1 MNTPTPTPPPTHW
14 LKAFGRP
21 LILAIGLMS
30 SIAAEAQPAFP
41 PVPQASQALAVLDL
55 ASSAD
60 ATRLKASWRTHDA
73 KVVNTRFFAA
83 AADGQP
89 GTQSTPSTD
98 LSPRAGAADFDDRQ
112 WPVIAPESLSQRR
125 GHGLLAFNWYRTR
138 LTVPERVGDQATQGM
153 TLVFQTTADDYAEI
167 WVDGE
172 LPRAQ
177 GQNGGSVVAGWNAGN
192 RLVVAR
198 NVKPGQ
204 QIQLAVFAANGP
216 LSAPPTNYI
225 YLKEAKLEFHAA
237 DVALP
242 MALPPHEVNVSVLR
256 KDPAMDRIVS
266 RNPKVFKLAEG
277 FQFTEGPVWV
287 LDNGG
292 ALLFSDPNA
301 NRIYRLTSA
310 GELSVF
316 REGSGYAGADVANY
330 HQPGSNGLTLSPDGL
345 LTFDQHGNRQVVQ
358 LQADGTLKVLA
369 DRDPSQG
376 APKRLNS
383 PNDLVYRSDGTL
395 YFTDP
400 PFGLPKGFKDPG
412 KELAYSG
419 VYRVKDG
426 EVTLV
431 ARDFTGPNGLAFSPD
446 EKYLYIGNWDDGKKV
461 VNRYPVLAD
470 GMLGPGTLFH
480 NLTPAPG
487 EDAIDGVKVDR
498 QGNVY
503 VSGPGGLWVLSP
515 EGKHLGTIITPR
527 HVHNFTFGDE
537 DGKTL
542 YLCAREAIYKMRLNV
557 EGIRPQPPSL
567 RLPAADH

>member
-1 MNTPTPTPPPTHW
+1 MTQTPTPQSLTW
-14 LKAFGRP
+14 LKAGLRP
-21 LILAIGLMS
+21 AALVLGLMT
-30 SIAAEAQPAFP
+30 AVVAHAEPRFP
-41 PVPQASQALAVLDL
+41 PVPASTQALAVVDL
-55 ASSAD
+55 ANAAD
-60 ATRLKASWRTHDA
+60 ASRFKAEWRYHDA
-73 KVVNTRFFAA
+73 NIVPARFFAA
-83 AADGQP
+83 GADGQP
-89 GTQSTPSTD
+89 GDKATSSFD
-98 LSPRAGAADFDDRQ
+98 IVPRAGAGDFDDSR
-112 WPVIAPESLSQRR
+112 WPVIAADTLSQRR
-125 GHGLLAFNWYRTR
+125 GGGLLAFNWYRTR
-138 LTVPERVGDQATQGM
+138 LTVPDRIGERPTQGM
-153 TLVFQTTADDYAEI
+153 TLVFQTAADDYAEV

-177 GQNGGSVVAGWNAGN
+177 GQSGGSVVAGWNASN

-204 QIQLAVFAANGP
+204 KIQLAVFGANGP

-242 MALPPHEVNVSVLR
+242 IALPPHEVNVTVLR
-256 KDPAMDRIVS
+256 KDPAMDRIVGS
-266 RNPKVFKLAEG
+266 NPKVFKLADG

-287 LDNGG
+287 PADGG
-292 ALLFSDPNA
+292 YLLFSDPNA
-301 NRIYRLTSA
+301 NRIYRLSQA

-316 REGSGYAGADVANY
+316 REPSGYAGADVADY
-330 HQPGSNGLTLSPDGL
+330 HQPGSNGLTLSPQGL

-358 LQADGTLKVLA
+358 LQADGKLVVLA
-369 DRDPSQG
+369 AREASG
-376 APKRLNS
+376 KRLNS
-383 PNDLVYRSDGTL
+383 PNDLVFRSDGTL

-419 VYRVKDG
+419 VYRLKDG
-426 EVTLV
+426 EVTLLTQ
-431 ARDFTGPNGLAFSPD
+431 DFTGPNGLAFSPD
-446 EKYLYIGNWDDGKKV
+446 EKFLYVGNWDDGKKV

-470 GMLGPGTLFH
+470 GRLGPGKLFH
-480 NLTPAPG
+480 DLTSTPG

-498 QGNVY
+498 LGNVY

-515 EGKHLGTIITPR
+515 EGKHLGTIVTPR

-542 YLCAREAIYKMRLNV
+542 YLCARESIYRMRLNV
-557 EGIRPQPPSL
+557 EGIRPQPQ
-567 RLPAADH
+567 RVQVPAAGR